1 VSDDGELTQ
10 VVVQGRANAV
20 TLELL
25 RLELRRLARQHGA
38 ELIDFK
44 VERDEELDL
53 LT

>member
-1 VSDDGELTQ
+1 VSGDEEVTQ
-10 VVVQGRANAV
+10 LVVQGRANAV

-38 ELIDFK
+38 ELVSFQ